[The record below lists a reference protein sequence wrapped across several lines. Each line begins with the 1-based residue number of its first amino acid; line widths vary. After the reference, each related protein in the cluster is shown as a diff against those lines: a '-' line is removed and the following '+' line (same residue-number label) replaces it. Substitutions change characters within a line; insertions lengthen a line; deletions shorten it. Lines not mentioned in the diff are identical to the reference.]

1 MNPVVT
7 EGLTK
12 RSGSR
17 AIVDELDL
25 TVPRGSVFGLIGPN
39 GCGKTT
45 TLRLLIGLLHPD
57 EGSSHL
63 LGEDS
68 RKLSGDAR
76 RRIAYL
82 SSDGFEIDDLPLP
95 FLFRFLAAHRP
106 TWDPVLASKLAE
118 RLAVPGGSELGNMSK
133 GERRRAELVLSLAFR
148 PELVILDEPML
159 GLDTEVRRDFLDL
172 ILETAREEGTTILL
186 TSHVLTDL
194 ERVVD
199 RVAFQV
205 DGRCFLAGELD
216 DLKGTCRRIVLP
228 ADVRQDV
235 GPIAGE
241 QARRVKG
248 EDLIVLVTEF
258 DPISVVQLEAAGY
271 SPDVQQLNLEELFLE
286 VARAPR
292 RKQERAQ

>member
-1 MNPVVT
+1 MNPVEVH
-7 EGLTK
+7 GLTK

-17 AIVDELDL
+17 AIVNALDL

-57 EGSSHL
+57 EGSSRL

-68 RKLSGDAR
+68 RTLSADAR

-106 TWDPVLASKLAE
+106 TWDPMLASRLVE
-118 RLAVPGGSELGNMSK
+118 RLDVPGGSELGNMSK

-172 ILETAREEGTTILL
+172 ILETAREEGTTILV

-205 DGRCFLAGELD
+205 DGRCALAGELD

-228 ADVRQDV
+228 AAVRHDV

-241 QARRVKG
+241 ASRRLEG
-248 EDLIVLVTEF
+248 EHLIVLVTQF
-258 DPISVVQLEAAGY
+258 DPISVIQLEAAGY
-271 SPDVQQLNLEELFLE
+271 SPEVELLNLEELFLE
-286 VARAPR
+286 VARGR
-292 RKQERAQ
+292 RRAGESSA